1 MLPFVAT
8 IMMKTNTAITGDQ
21 NKHGWV
27 AWLRLI
33 VLGLVLATVTGVVMA
48 HPLLPTGQVQL
59 EEGDVATEHIRA
71 PRRLTYESDILREQA
86 QDRAAA
92 AVSPIYTTPDPAL
105 ARQQLDRAREVLDY
119 LGSVR
124 ADPLASTARKRA
136 WVLAVP
142 ELEDLSLETVESLLD
157 LSNESWDR
165 VQLETLA
172 VIGQAMRQEIRE
184 GDVASMRKRV
194 PQLVSL
200 DLSSEE
206 ANVTTALARTFLV
219 PNAFLAP
226 EATEEARQSA
236 REEVPPA
243 LRTFED
249 GEIIVREG
257 ERVTALDIETLDE
270 LGLRQ
275 SRMQWTDFLRS
286 GLLALLGVV
295 ILYLYLAR
303 FQPSV
308 LWRGQQ
314 TLLLVS
320 LNGIFVLVIGL
331 MVPSGPVVRYL
342 APASALAMLTTAT
355 LGRETGVAVA
365 VFLGGVT
372 GVITDNSLEMTLYT
386 SLGGIIAALTL
397 GRVEQISELFRAG
410 LFASLV
416 HVSIVAVFNAPHDF
430 NQPAS
435 VAASTLS
442 GALNGGVSASLALGG
457 LFLVGP
463 LFDIVTTMRLIELS
477 RPEHPLLQRL
487 LREAPATYHH
497 SLMVANL
504 AEQAAESIGANALL
518 TRVGAYYHD
527 VGKLA
532 RPYFFTENQADG
544 MNPHDRLDPQTSA
557 EVIIGHVTDGIELAK
572 RYRLPSRIRAF
583 IPEHHG
589 DNRVSFLYQKA
600 VELAGDPSLVDEEKF
615 RYHGLKPQSKETAL
629 VMLADGCEAAVRSAR
644 PEDAEMVAKIVD
656 NIIDQRVEG
665 GQFNECDLTLRD
677 LAIVRDVFVSALKGT
692 FHPRIQYPSEE
703 EEQEDQDGRA
713 GTGQDSDEVKVPSVN
728 DGREV

>member
-1 MLPFVAT
+1 MRKRERPGCSLFVAT
-8 IMMKTNTAITGDQ
+8 ITMNGTSTPAENQ
-21 NKHGWV
+21 HGWW

-33 VLGLVLATVTGVVMA
+33 LLGIALTAVTGFVMA
-48 HPLLPTGQVQL
+48 RPLLPTGQVRL
-59 EEGDVATEHIRA
+59 EEGDVAAENIRA
-71 PRRLTYESDILREQA
+71 PRRLTYESGILREQA
-86 QDRAAA
+86 QERAAA
-92 AVSPIYTTPDPAL
+92 QVAPIYTAPDPAL

-124 ADPLASTARKRA
+124 ADSLASAARKRA
-136 WVLAVP
+136 WILAVP
-142 ELEDLSLETVESLLD
+142 ELEDLSPETIESLLA

-184 GDVASMRKRV
+184 GHVTSAQERV
-194 PQLVSL
+194 PRQVSL

-206 ANVTTALARTFLV
+206 ASVAIALAQSFLV
-219 PNAFLAP
+219 PNAFFAP
-226 EATEEARQSA
+226 EATEEAKQRA

-257 ERVTALDIETLDE
+257 ERVTALDIEALDE

-275 SRMQWTDFLRS
+275 TRVRWADFLGS
-286 GLLALLGVV
+286 GLLALLGVT
-295 ILYLYLAR
+295 ILYLYLAH
-303 FQPSV
+303 FQPDV
-308 LWRGQQ
+308 LWRGQK
-314 TLLLVS
+314 TLLLV
-320 LNGIFVLVIGL
+320 LLTVIFVLVIGL
-331 MVPSGPVVRYL
+331 MVPGGTVIRYL
-342 APASALAMLTTAT
+342 APAPALAMLAT
-355 LGRETGVAVA
+355 VALGRASGVAAA

-372 GVITDNSLEMTLYT
+372 GVIADNSLEMATYA
-386 SLGGIIAALTL
+386 SLGGLTAALTL
-397 GRVEQISELFRAG
+397 GRVERIGELFRAG
-410 LFASLV
+410 LFVSLV
-416 HVSIVAVFNAPHDF
+416 HVGVFAMFHVPQEF
-430 NQPAS
+430 NQPTD
-435 VAASTLS
+435 VVASTLT
-442 GALNGGVSASLALGG
+442 GALNGGISASLALGG
-457 LFLVGP
+457 LFLIGP
-463 LFDIVTTMRLIELS
+463 LFDIITTMRLIELS

-557 EVIIGHVTDGIELAK
+557 EVIIGHVIDGIELAK

-600 VELAGDPSLVDEEKF
+600 VELAGDPSLVDEDKF

-644 PEDAEMVAKIVD
+644 PEDAEEVAKIV
-656 NIIDQRVEG
+656 NAIIDQRVED
-665 GQFNECDLTLRD
+665 GQLDECDLTLRD
-677 LAIVRDVFVSALKGT
+677 LAMVREDFVSALKGT
-692 FHPRIQYPSEE
+692 FHPRIQYPAEE
-703 EEQEDQDGRA
+703 EEHERDKSA
-713 GTGQDSDEVKVPSVN
+713 VASSE
-728 DGREV
+728 